1 MLYFGS
7 FAPRVRSGRT
17 GQVTANAGRAGRRRR
32 VPGSFESTYLEQLR
46 HLVFV
51 VQELSLARDLAAI
64 QRTVCCAARHLA
76 GADGA
81 CFIRLDHGHCYY
93 AEEDAIAPLFKGKR
107 FALSQCIGG
116 WCMHHRAQV
125 VIDNIASDPRIQPE
139 LYRDTFV
146 RSLAVVPVRTLDPV
160 GALGVYWSSE
170 RRPNEHQLSLLQA
183 LADSAAAA
191 MENINLLNDL
201 EERVRERTHALEAA
215 YEEIRDLALIDDL
228 TGLRN
233 RRGFFLLAQQ
243 QRRQAARSGDP
254 AFIVFLDID
263 GLKQVNDSLGHEAG
277 DQLLRGAARV
287 LQITFR
293 ESDILAR
300 LGGDEFCVFAV
311 DGICNPQM
319 IRERLL
325 RNIAAFNSSRL
336 DSPFPLSASIG
347 IYPCAADDPTPLE
360 QFVRRADEAMYVDKR
375 SRHALAM
382 DDYSVK

>member
-1 MLYFGS
+1 M
-7 FAPRVRSGRT
+7 
-17 GQVTANAGRAGRRRR
+17 TANTGRVGRRRR

-51 VQELSLARDLAAI
+51 VQELSLARDLASI
-64 QRTVCCAARHLA
+64 QRIVSAAARHLA

-81 CFIRLDHGHCYY
+81 CFVRRDQGASYY
-93 AEEDAIAPLFKGKR
+93 AEEDAIAPLFKGRR
-107 FALSQCIGG
+107 FPMDQCIAG
-116 WCMHHRAQV
+116 WCMRHRAQV
-125 VIDNIASDPRIQPE
+125 VIGDVATDPRIRPE
-139 LYRDTFV
+139 IYGQTFI
-146 RSLAVVPVRTLDPV
+146 RSLAVVPVRNLDPV
-160 GALGVYWSSE
+160 GAVAVYWASGNQ
-170 RRPNEHQLSLLQA
+170 PNEHQLSLLQA

-191 MENINLLNDL
+191 MENVSLLSEL
-201 EERVRERTHALEAA
+201 EERVRERTQALEVA
-215 YEEIRDLALIDDL
+215 YDEIRDLALIDEL

-254 AFIVFLDID
+254 AFIVFVDID

-277 DQLLRGAARV
+277 DQMLRSAARV

-319 IRERLL
+319 IRDRLM
-325 RNIAAFNSSRL
+325 RNIAAFNASRSE
-336 DSPFPLSASIG
+336 SPFPLSASIG
-347 IYPCAADDPTPLE
+347 IHPCASDDPTPLE
-360 QFVRRADEAMYVDKR
+360 QFVHRADEAMYVDKR
-375 SRHALAM
+375 SRHAVAM